1 MPERRPGLYFQ
12 LPEPKDPRP
21 RFNPLIAA
29 IPVVIVF
36 VLAALP
42 GNDPVSRAF
51 GGGSEGSV
59 RQALVARIS
68 QQLTAVPQNAQSQNG
83 APVQVATI
91 SPGGGTNAGSATT
104 NRAPCEPVAGE
115 PYCKY
120 IVQPGDNLAALAT
133 RFNLNGGQV
142 PGWELLWASN
152 RPDLAGVDDVLA
164 VGQTLRVPTEPGV
177 LHTVFPGESL
187 MALAVAYD
195 VSSETIAE
203 DNGLALDDTLLIGEV
218 LLIASPP
225 VIPETPVV
233 SDDPAEEQE
242 TSDEQ
247 LEEAENAGEGT
258 PTPDATQESQPGSG
272 NENSEEP
279 QSTNDPDEAEEDEEE
294 EPEETP
300 APRQDDPRRMSWPV
314 VQPLRI
320 TNYMSARH
328 PLGMDF
334 GLSHAAKSNIMA
346 AADGTVVFAGGDPC
360 CSYGLYVIVEHTN
373 GLRTLYG
380 HLSKLGVKKG
390 QAVERGQALGVA
402 GSTGYSTGVH
412 LHFEVYLNGKRVNP
426 MNYLPQ

>member
-1 MPERRPGLYFQ
+1 MPERRPGLTFQ
-12 LPEPKDPRP
+12 RPDPKNPRP
-21 RFNPLIAA
+21 KFNPLIAA

-42 GNDPVSRAF
+42 GNNPVSRAF
-51 GGGSEGSV
+51 GGGNEGSV

-68 QQLTAVPQNAQSQNG
+68 QQLTAVPQNASPQNA
-83 APVQVATI
+83 APVQVATV
-91 SPGGGTNAGSATT
+91 SPGRSGGGSAAT

-115 PYCKY
+115 RYCKY
-120 IVQPGDNLAALAT
+120 VVQPGDNLATLAS
-133 RFNLNGGQV
+133 RFNLNGGPV

-203 DNGLALDDTLLIGEV
+203 DNDLDLDDTLLIGEV

-233 SDDPAEEQE
+233 PDDPEEEQE
-242 TSDEQ
+242 TSEEQ
-247 LEEAENAGEGT
+247 QAEAENAGEAT
-258 PTPDATQESQPGSG
+258 PVPDATQES
-272 NENSEEP
+272 EP
-279 QSTNDPDEAEEDEEE
+279 DSDDEDGEPESTNEPDRNEPEQEEE
-294 EPEETP
+294 QERTAEPRADNPT
-300 APRQDDPRRMSWPV
+300 RMSWPI
-314 VQPLRI
+314 VQPIRI

-346 AADGTVVFAGGDPC
+346 AASGTVVFAGGDPC